1 MPARALM
8 SDCARRRLQVRSL
21 RVMRVM
27 RVLRLIK
34 LIRLLRA
41 SRLFK
46 RWETKLAINY
56 SQLHLTR
63 SIMGVCYISH
73 FFACIWGLSTHQPPT
88 AHHPARR
95 LSPVASPVHPPCRV
109 HDAFAPAPL
118 PGTAC
123 ALPDT
128 RTSCAR
134 RSGCAERGQGQYLG
148 PPV

>member
-1 MPARALM
+1 MSPHACTRMPARALM
-8 SDCARRRLQVRSL
+8 RYCARRRLQVRSL

-73 FFACIWGLSTHQPPT
+73 FFACIWGLSTHPPPT
-88 AHHPARR
+88 AHRPPPSA
-95 LSPVASPVHPPCRV
+95 SPQPGCEPSASPVPCLR
-109 HDAFAPAPL
+109 
-118 PGTAC
+118 
-123 ALPDT
+123 
-128 RTSCAR
+128 RR
-134 RSGCAERGQGQYLG
+134 RSGPAPRHR
-148 PPV
+148 VRVA